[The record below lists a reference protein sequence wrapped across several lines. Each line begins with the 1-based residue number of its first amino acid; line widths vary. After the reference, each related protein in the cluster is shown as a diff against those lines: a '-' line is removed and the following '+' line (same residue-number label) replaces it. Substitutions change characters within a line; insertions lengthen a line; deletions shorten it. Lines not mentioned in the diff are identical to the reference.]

1 MSKYTKLKKFTIK
14 KLLYIICVLFFSV
27 SISVHSQN
35 TFLKLQIE
43 SDSTSQQIKETYP
56 DISTALQ
63 ELEKIKLRYQKKG
76 FPFLKTETNQK
87 KDSLFSKII
96 LGQKFSKIGIQV
108 SRSFQNYIPKEY
120 LVNSTFDTLNL
131 NFEELD
137 SFINKVIQKSKSSG
151 RPFINV
157 KLKEIS
163 RLNRNTISAK
173 LQIESKNSRTIDKI
187 NIKGYDKFP
196 KSFVKY
202 QANLRQ
208 GQIFD
213 ENQIQRK
220 TQKLNSVAF
229 IEIQKP
235 TEVLFKKD
243 STEIFVYVKKREN
256 NSFDGFLGF
265 GNSENN
271 DFEVNGYVNL
281 KLSNNLNFGE
291 DLMIVYKN
299 DGNDLQRFEA
309 DTKLPFIFKSPIS
322 LGVGLRIFR
331 SDSLF
336 SNTTQKIRADYRINE
351 KLAIFSKANF
361 TKSTELDDNS
371 SGIGNINNEIESF
384 SSNFYGIGA
393 EYEQARSNTVFS
405 ETTFA
410 NLGFNLGARQTNE
423 TTEQYIIELE
433 VRHQFQINQR
443 QRIQANLF
451 GNYLFSDNYLNNE
464 LYRFGGLNS
473 IRGFEENRLIASK
486 FTTLQTEYRYILDS
500 NIYVNSVLDIG
511 YYENELD
518 EISDNILGFGVGLG
532 LNTKAGVLKL
542 IIANS
547 VAKNKEVNASNSKIH
562 ISLTSYF

>member
-43 SDSTSQQIKETYP
+43 SDSTSQNIEETYP

-63 ELEKIKLRYQKKG
+63 ELKMIELKYQKKG
-76 FPFLKTETNQK
+76 YPFLKTDTTQE
-87 KDSLFSKII
+87 KDSLVAEII
-96 LGQKFSKIGIQV
+96 LGQKFSKLRIEV
-108 SRSFQNYIPKEY
+108 SRSLQNYIPEEY
-120 LVNSTFDTLNL
+120 LVNSTLDTLNL

-173 LQIESKNSRTIDKI
+173 LQIESKNPRTIDKI
-187 NIKGYDKFP
+187 NIKGYDKLP
-196 KSFVKY
+196 KSYVKY
-202 QANLRQ
+202 LANLKQ
-208 GQIFD
+208 NQVFD
-213 ENQIQRK
+213 ENQIQQK

-271 DFEVNGYVNL
+271 DFELNGYINL

-291 DLMIVYKN
+291 ELMIIYKN

-309 DTKLPFIFKSPIS
+309 DTKLPFIFNSPIS
-322 LGVGLRIFR
+322 IGAGLRIFR

-518 EISDNILGFGVGLG
+518 EISDNILGFGFGLG
-532 LNTKAGVLKL
+532 LNTKAGILKL

-547 VAKNKEVNASNSKIH
+547 VAENKEVNASNSKIH